1 MGSGDVPKE
10 QWEKGS
16 RDRKALWHDIS
27 DRGIWSNWP
36 DIIIAKGTWGNQMS
50 PVGPGGK
57 LATYKGCSAQE
68 DILVDSYRKCINI
81 HRTLSHAQA
90 WSPCCPDFLQSL
102 CRRTAPS
109 SVASQGSCEQNWIFL
124 NFPRLRSELGNITL
138 KSLFW
143 ITWIIEQSR
152 FMVWGLSRTEN
163 TGCPQLSQSLAT
175 WTRGKD
181 LGKARVC
188 SLEQYSA
195 AVHQC
200 TWSFCIKHSYC
211 IESQLF
217 FTKHYTFMI
226 KMYNVSEEMSL
237 GNPHHTE
244 VLVLRSQHRKDVP
257 PLHAQTAMWH
267 FELGSEQF
275 VKAPW
280 HLVLTSD
287 YLILAFKAAWVL
299 YKSWDK

>member
-1 MGSGDVPKE
+1 M
-10 QWEKGS
+10 
-16 RDRKALWHDIS
+16 
-27 DRGIWSNWP
+27 
-36 DIIIAKGTWGNQMS
+36 
-50 PVGPGGK
+50 
-57 LATYKGCSAQE
+57 
-68 DILVDSYRKCINI
+68 
-81 HRTLSHAQA
+81 
-90 WSPCCPDFLQSL
+90 
-102 CRRTAPS
+102 
-109 SVASQGSCEQNWIFL
+109 
-124 NFPRLRSELGNITL
+124 
-138 KSLFW
+138 
-143 ITWIIEQSR
+143 
-152 FMVWGLSRTEN
+152 EN

-257 PLHAQTAMWH
+257 PCTHKLLCDALNWVQNNLLRL
-267 FELGSEQF
+267 LGIWCS
-275 VKAPW
+275 
-280 HLVLTSD
+280 HLITS
-287 YLILAFKAAWVL
+287 Y
-299 YKSWDK
+299 